1 MYLFLKQPG
10 TGKSPLERIMPEA
23 QDMPFYQ
30 LVNDPLSCLMGLKNV
45 KQYKKAAENEVK
57 QCLAV

>member
-1 MYLFLKQPG
+1 
-10 TGKSPLERIMPEA
+10 
-23 QDMPFYQ
+23 MPFYQ

-45 KQYKKAAENEVK
+45 KQYKKVAENEVK

>member
-1 MYLFLKQPG
+1 
-10 TGKSPLERIMPEA
+10 MPEV